1 MEKKELYSAPA
12 VRFVD
17 LRFEGN
23 FLTSATGIID
33 DWTED
38 DDEIN
43 F

>member
-1 MEKKELYSAPA
+1 MEKKELYVAPA

-17 LRFEGN
+17 LRFEAN
-23 FLTSATGIID
+23 FLTSATGTID
-33 DWTED
+33 DWTQD

>member
-17 LRFEGN
+17 LRFEGS
-23 FLTSATGIID
+23 FLTSATGTID